1 MTRPPTIV
9 IASLSAIA
17 ITGLLVAVAAT
28 SGGSGGAS
36 AFFLTL
42 PAAAA
47 ASLRAW
53 RYSRTA
59 LYLCSFGC
67 MVPLMVG
74 VAVTWPDLR
83 QGAPYIVAISALVSG
98 LAGMLAPTARAWYA
112 SVSAHRLLD
121 I

>member
-17 ITGLLVAVAAT
+17 ITGLLVAIAAT
-28 SGGSGGAS
+28 SGGSGGAG
-36 AFFLTL
+36 ACFLTL

-47 ASLRAW
+47 CCLRAW

-59 LYLCSFGC
+59 LYLSSFGA

-74 VAVTWPDLR
+74 IAVTWPNVLD
-83 QGAPYIVAISALVSG
+83 GAPYIAAISALVGG